1 MIRLLICL
9 TALLAVATAQAA
21 APLPPS
27 AQGFVPNLGQFDAR
41 VAYQSDLPDR
51 SVFVA
56 RDGAI
61 VQQFRTEDGRAW
73 SLVEHWST
81 GGDDWQA
88 SGPRIAPVTWMSAHG
103 VEHGA
108 IHARLRRE
116 AVWPGVDAELRL
128 GRDHVESQFDLAP
141 GVDAEIVA
149 VRLDGADNV
158 QLGTDGGLTIATGIG
173 TLTLSAPIAW
183 QTIDGA
189 RVDVPVRY
197 ALRGDDR
204 YGFTVG
210 EHDRAHALH
219 IDPVLRS
226 TFVGGNSDEWVD
238 ELVLAPDSVYVSGY
252 SKSANFPGTTG
263 GFQPAIIRNT
273 PLLGNAFI
281 ARYSRDLT
289 QLLQAT
295 YFGSASGSALTIQQM
310 ALGNDSLYIVG
321 NAPAGSLPVGQS
333 PGAQASAGSGQD
345 AFVARLA
352 TDLRSLQASSYF
364 GGDQNDSAN
373 GVSVGGDGVYVAG
386 STSSSNLPGRMAG
399 AVPTIV
405 NQFNGD
411 AFVARFSTDLG
422 TLHASSYLS
431 GAGNGGA
438 DARDVLVDADGVY
451 IAGHSSGGLLNTSGA
466 FQTNRGNGGL
476 TWDGFIARFSHDL
489 GTLHRATYLG
499 GSGEDRVWRLAAND
513 TAIYGAGDT
522 KSGNFPIAANA
533 PDATAGGGEGFVF
546 AISRDLSTRI
556 GGTFLG
562 GSGSTG
568 DNVGGLAVDAMRVFV
583 AGTTG
588 STDFPGATGGA
599 EPANPSGAIVGFV
612 ARFDPAL
619 STLQQSSYYGV
630 GTGQKQVYGL
640 GIDAGDV
647 YLAGRMPG
655 GTLPNSAGSAQPNHG
670 GGAYDGFIGLFSAD
684 LQPPQPSSDLAITK
698 TGSPDLEFN
707 HYLIYTIEVRNL
719 GPDAVSGATVSDL
732 LPGATL
738 VAANWSCTGA
748 GGASCASGQGS
759 GSIAATANLPVN
771 GIATFTLCARYEG
784 GGANVVNTATVAP
797 PANHVDPNPANN
809 SATYTVVDP
818 SLFKDGFEETT
829 LPALCTGL

>member
-1 MIRLLICL
+1 MLR
-9 TALLAVATAQAA
+9 
-21 APLPPS
+21 
-27 AQGFVPNLGQFDAR
+27 
-41 VAYQSDLPDR
+41 
-51 SVFVA
+51 
-56 RDGAI
+56 
-61 VQQFRTEDGRAW
+61 E
-73 SLVEHWST
+73 
-81 GGDDWQA
+81 GG
-88 SGPRIAPVTWMSAHG
+88 
-103 VEHGA
+103 
-108 IHARLRRE
+108 
-116 AVWPGVDAELRL
+116 
-128 GRDHVESQFDLAP
+128 
-141 GVDAEIVA
+141 
-149 VRLDGADNV
+149 
-158 QLGTDGGLTIATGIG
+158 
-173 TLTLSAPIAW
+173 
-183 QTIDGA
+183 
-189 RVDVPVRY
+189 
-197 ALRGDDR
+197 
-204 YGFTVG
+204 YGFAVG
-210 EHDRAHALH
+210 AHDPRHALH

-263 GFQPAIIRNT
+263 GFQPAIIRNST
-273 PLLGNAFI
+273 LLGNAFV

-289 QLLQAT
+289 QMLQAT
-295 YFGSASGSALTIQQM
+295 YFGTASGSALTIQQM

-333 PGAQASAGSGQD
+333 PGAQTSAPSGAG
-345 AFVARLA
+345 AFVARLNRQLTVLHA
-352 TDLRSLQASSYF
+352 ASYHGGAVNGQFTNAHGVAVAADSVYIAGNTISADLP
-364 GGDQNDSAN
+364 DSA
-373 GVSVGGDGVYVAG
+373 GA
-386 STSSSNLPGRMAG
+386 
-399 AVPTIV
+399 AVPTMTGS
-405 NQFNGD
+405 ND
-411 AFVARFSTDLG
+411 AYVARFSLDLG
-422 TLHASSYLS
+422 TRLRSSYVS
-431 GAGNGGA
+431 GAGNTTT
-438 DARDVLVDADGVY
+438 DARDVLVDGDGVY
-451 IAGHSSGGLLNTSGA
+451 IAGNSSGGLLNTAGA
-466 FQTNRGNGGL
+466 FQPARGNGGP
-476 TWDGFIARFSHDL
+476 TWDGYIARFSHDL

-533 PDATAGGGEGFVF
+533 PDTTAGGGEGFVF

-568 DNVGGLAVDAMRVFV
+568 DSVGGLAVDAMRVFV
-583 AGTTG
+583 AGTTA

-612 ARFDPAL
+612 ARFDPFL

-640 GIDAGDV
+640 GVDAGDV
-647 YLAGRMPG
+647 YIGGRMPG

-698 TGSPDLEFN
+698 TGSPDLEYN

-738 VAANWSCTGA
+738 VAANWSCTGV
-748 GGASCASGQGS
+748 GGASCAGGQGS
-759 GSIAATANLPVN
+759 GSISAQVSLPVG
-771 GIATFTLCARYEG
+771 GIATFTLCARYDG
-784 GGANVVNTATVAP
+784 GGADVVNTATVAP

-809 SATYTVVDP
+809 SATHTVVDP
-818 SLFKDGFEETT
+818 SLFKDGFEDTT

>member
-1 MIRLLICL
+1 MVRIAL
-9 TALLAVATAQAA
+9 ALLSSLCAFAVLAA
-21 APLPPS
+21 EPVPPG

-41 VAYQSDLPDR
+41 VAYQAQLADR
-51 SVFVA
+51 AVFVA
-56 RDGAI
+56 RDGAV
-61 VQQFRTEDGRAW
+61 VQQFVDSAGRAW
-73 SLVEHWST
+73 ALVERWSDA
-81 GGDDWQA
+81 GSDWRAVGPERA
-88 SGPRIAPVTWMSAHG
+88 SVTWIGDRDRRHG
-103 VEHGA
+103 G
-108 IHARLRRE
+108 IHARLRRDE
-116 AVWPGVDAELRL
+116 VWPGVSAELRL
-128 GRDHVESQFDLAP
+128 GDGGVESQFDLAP
-141 GVDAEIVA
+141 GTDASVVA
-149 VRLDGADNV
+149 VQIAGADAIAARD
-158 QLGTDGGLTIATGIG
+158 DGGLQIATGIG
-173 TLTLSAPIAW
+173 ALAVSPPLAW
-183 QTIDGA
+183 QVIDGV
-189 RVDVPVRY
+189 RTEVPVRY
-197 ALRGDDR
+197 ALREGG
-204 YGFTVG
+204 YGFAVG
-210 EHDRAHALH
+210 AHDPNHALH

-226 TFVGGNSDEWVD
+226 TFVGGGSDEWVD
-238 ELVLAPDSVYVSGY
+238 DLVLADDSVYVSGY

-263 GFQPAIIRNT
+263 GFQPAIIRSST
-273 PLLGNAFI
+273 LLGNAFV

-295 YFGSASGSALTIQQM
+295 YFGSANGSALTIQQM

-321 NAPAGSLPVGQS
+321 NAPAGSLPTGQS

-364 GGDQNDSAN
+364 GGDQNDSAH
-373 GVSVGGDGVYVAG
+373 GVSMGGDGVYVAG

-405 NQFNGD
+405 NQFNAD
-411 AFVARFSTDLG
+411 AFVARFSADLG

-466 FQTNRGNGGL
+466 FQPGRGNGGF

-533 PDATAGGGEGFVF
+533 PDTTAGGGEGFVF
-546 AISRDLSTRI
+546 AISRDLTTRI

-568 DNVGGLAVDAMRVFV
+568 DSVGGLAVDAMRVFV
-583 AGTTG
+583 AGTTA

-612 ARFDPAL
+612 ARFDPVL
-619 STLQQSSYYGV
+619 SVLQQSSYYGV
-630 GTGQKQVYGL
+630 GTGQKQVYGF
-640 GIDAGDV
+640 GVDAGDV
-647 YLAGRMPG
+647 YLGGRMPG

-684 LQPPQPSSDLAITK
+684 LQPPQPQSDLAITK
-698 TGSPDLEFN
+698 TGSPDLEYN

-719 GPDAVSGATVSDL
+719 GPDAVSGAAVSDL
-732 LPGATL
+732 LPGAQL
-738 VAANWSCTGA
+738 IAANWMCGGSA
-748 GGASCASGQGS
+748 GGSCGSASGS
-759 GSIAATANLPVN
+759 GSISTLVSLPV
-771 GIATFTLCARYEG
+771 GGVATFTLCARYDG
-784 GGANVVNTATVAP
+784 GGADVVNTATVAP
-797 PANHVDPNPANN
+797 PANHGDPNPGNN
-809 SATYTVVDP
+809 SATHAVADP
-818 SLFKDGFEETT
+818 SLFKDGFEEAM
-829 LPALCTGL
+829 PPSLCSGL